1 MKILA
6 LETATEACSAA
17 LLIDGAVRE
26 RFEVAPRAH
35 ARLLLPMLDG
45 LLNEADIKP
54 GRLDAI
60 AFGRGPGSFTGLR
73 IAASVAQGI
82 AFAAG
87 LPVVPVSTLAA
98 LAHAGLQHDA
108 TASLF
113 CAIDARMN
121 EVYWAAYAADAAG
134 IPTALCEE
142 QVSAATAVS
151 VPFGT
156 RWYGAGSGWA
166 AYPEALEAHFG
177 PALIGYDA
185 SALPHAADIAQ
196 LAARDFAAGRA
207 VPAEQ
212 ALPVYLRNQVVQQP
226 NGRTGKG
233 D

>member
-1 MKILA
+1 HAADPASGGRASLLPTTGESGSRSVKILA

-98 LAHAGLQHDA
+98 LAHAGLQHD
-108 TASLF
+108 
-113 CAIDARMN
+113 
-121 EVYWAAYAADAAG
+121 
-134 IPTALCEE
+134 
-142 QVSAATAVS
+142 
-151 VPFGT
+151 
-156 RWYGAGSGWA
+156 
-166 AYPEALEAHFG
+166 
-177 PALIGYDA
+177 
-185 SALPHAADIAQ
+185 
-196 LAARDFAAGRA
+196 
-207 VPAEQ
+207 
-212 ALPVYLRNQVVQQP
+212 
-226 NGRTGKG
+226 
-233 D
+233 